1 MLSYQHGYHAGNFA
15 DVIKHLTLTRLL
27 NYMINKDKPLFYLE
41 THAGRGMYDLQ
52 DKQALKTGE
61 AKLGIEL
68 IWAQQNQLPDV
79 FSPYL
84 RHIAQLNTN
93 TNANDTLRYYPGSP
107 SLAINALRPQDRLI
121 FSELHSGEFEHLQN
135 LPRLN
140 KRVFYSENDGL
151 DNLNALLPPAERR
164 GLIFI
169 DPSYEVKTEYRQIPA
184 ALKIAYNRFATGVYC
199 VWYPIVD
206 NKLHDQ
212 LLRGLKNVGADSH
225 LRVEFYQKATTG
237 TGMSGCGLLIINPPY
252 LLEAELKLA
261 LNALRKLFNPG
272 VSSYIIKN

>member
-27 NYMINKDKPLFYLE
+27 NYMTNKEKPMFYLE

-61 AKLGIEL
+61 ASQGIEL
-68 IWAQQNQLPDV
+68 VFAQRNQLPDV

-84 RHIAQLNTN
+84 QQIAQLNTE
-93 TNANDTLRYYPGSP
+93 DKLHYYPGSP
-107 SLAINALRPQDRLI
+107 SLAINALRAQDRLI
-121 FSELHSGEFEHLQN
+121 FSELHPGEFEHLQN

-164 GLIFI
+164 GLIFL
-169 DPSYEVKTEYRQIPA
+169 DPSYEIKTEYRQIPA

-199 VWYPIVD
+199 VWYPIID

-212 LLRGLKNVGADSH
+212 FLRGMKSVGADNN
-225 LRVEFYQKATTG
+225 LRIEFYLNATTG
-237 TGMSGCGLLIINPPY
+237 AGMSGCGLWIINPPY
-252 LLEAELKLA
+252 LLATELKLA
-261 LNALRKLFNPG
+261 LNALRKVFNPG
-272 VSSYIIKN
+272 VSSYLIEN